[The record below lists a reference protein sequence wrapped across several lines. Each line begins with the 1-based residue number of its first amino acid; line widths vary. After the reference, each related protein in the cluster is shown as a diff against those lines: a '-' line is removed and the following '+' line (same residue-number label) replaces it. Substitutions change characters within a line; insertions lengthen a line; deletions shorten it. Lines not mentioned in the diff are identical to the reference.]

1 MKRKITDLEQRLIDK
16 GYYLSHKHYGGRK
29 SEKTIS
35 YMYVNKN
42 AFVKL
47 DNKREQVVDY
57 GLLNYHA
64 MELTTMELKGIE
76 LLLDM
81 IKSDFKV
88 DNKSVINVTQER
100 SCELPLDEP
109 TTNLEIAQYLCD
121 YDESDELGEMT
132 FEQFDELCKE
142 KEQWN
147 KLNIQKSNY

>member
-47 DNKREQVVDY
+47 DNKREKVVDY

-64 MELTTMELKGIE
+64 MELTRIE
-76 LLLDM
+76 LLGINITLDM
-81 IKSDFKV
+81 IAKDIKQEPMKDYYVITPSDF
-88 DNKSVINVTQER
+88 
-100 SCELPLDEP
+100 
-109 TTNLEIAQYLCD
+109 
-121 YDESDELGEMT
+121 DESDELGDMT

-142 KEQWN
+142 KEQ
-147 KLNIQKSNY
+147 

>member
-47 DNKREQVVDY
+47 DNKREQVIDY

-64 MELTTMELKGIE
+64 MELTRMELTGIE
-76 LLLDM
+76 LLLNM
-81 IKSDFKV
+81 VENDFIV
-88 DNKSVINVTQER
+88 DNKSVINVTQNKGVV
-100 SCELPLDEP
+100 LPLSEF
-109 TTNLEIAQYLCD
+109 N
-121 YDESDELGEMT
+121 ESDELGDMT

-142 KEQWN
+142 KE
-147 KLNIQKSNY
+147 

>member
-47 DNKREQVVDY
+47 DNKREQVIDY

-64 MELTTMELKGIE
+64 MELTRMELKGIE
-76 LLLDM
+76 LLLNMVEND
-81 IKSDFKV
+81 ISEREPRKIVICDISDEKKEELLKEL
-88 DNKSVINVTQER
+88 NKPHKTIFIPNSE
-100 SCELPLDEP
+100 
-109 TTNLEIAQYLCD
+109 
-121 YDESDELGEMT
+121 YDEKKELGEMT

-142 KEQWN
+142 KE
-147 KLNIQKSNY
+147 